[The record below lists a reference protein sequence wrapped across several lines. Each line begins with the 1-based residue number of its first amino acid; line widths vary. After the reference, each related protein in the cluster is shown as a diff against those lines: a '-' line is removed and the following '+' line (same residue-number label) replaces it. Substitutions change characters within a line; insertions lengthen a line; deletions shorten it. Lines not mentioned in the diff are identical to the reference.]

1 MKVLQ
6 QYFLP
11 EKRVLGVVPLSC
23 CTLVE
28 RGVKSTYY
36 RAARKSEAA
45 ATIECAEKLRYMWKA
60 NLLW

>member
-11 EKRVLGVVPLSC
+11 EKCSVEGCAIELLYSGRG
-23 CTLVE
+23 VE
-28 RGVKSTYY
+28 RTHCK
-36 RAARKSEAA
+36 AARTSAA
-45 ATIECAEKLRYMWKA
+45 AEKLRYMWKA